1 MVPTFWIWVRKIR
14 RYGRQLREYVVNMRE
29 MCQCHGACF
38 VDVGGTFRG
47 YGKQLREYRVNMQE
61 MCQRHGAYFLDVGK
75 KKS

>member
-1 MVPTFWIWVRKIR
+1 M
-14 RYGRQLREYVVNMRE
+14 NMRE